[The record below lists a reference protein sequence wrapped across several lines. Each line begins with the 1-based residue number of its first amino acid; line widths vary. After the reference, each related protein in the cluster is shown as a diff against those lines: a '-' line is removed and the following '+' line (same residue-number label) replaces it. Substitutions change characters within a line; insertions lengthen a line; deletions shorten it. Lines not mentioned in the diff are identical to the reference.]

1 MFIKFLIW
9 YHTLLLYCC
18 VGNFILCDWSMAI
31 MCQYIRQAHFTTK
44 AHFTAKFFAFALF
57 VHGYSFQLTALSSNS
72 FHMQNF
78 PFYNYNN
85 KAWWWNLLVWHKHG
99 YGLFSQLCSAAQP
112 TKFESCLLK
121 YSQTLYCRHCGDLE
135 LVSSLVRVRNR
146 RSLFQSNV
154 CNIFLPGI

>member
-1 MFIKFLIW
+1 MSVTSYSVTGQWPLCVSTSDKLISPPKLI
-9 YHTLLLYCC
+9 LLQNSLH
-18 VGNFILCDWSMAI
+18 LHS
-31 MCQYIRQAHFTTK
+31 
-44 AHFTAKFFAFALF
+44 LL
-57 VHGYSFQLTALSSNS
+57 HGYSFQLTALSSNS
-72 FHMQNF
+72 FHTQNF

-85 KAWWWNLLVWHKHG
+85 KAWWWNLLVWHKHA

>member
-9 YHTLLLYCC
+9 YHIMLLYCC

-121 YSQTLYCRHCGDLE
+121 YSQLPLLQTLWGPR
-135 LVSSLVRVRNR
+135 VSVLIRES
-146 RSLFQSNV
+146 
-154 CNIFLPGI
+154 P